1 MGADKNC
8 TMAERTDKPKEQHVD
23 PWTAVAAEGENT
35 IDYDKLISAFLYVW
49 EHLIHAVSVEQ
60 FGSQRID
67 QSLLDRIEKSTGKP
81 VHPFLRRGVFF
92 SHRDLELI
100 LDAYDNKKPFFL
112 YTGRGPSSESMH
124 LGHLIPFLFTK

>member
-1 MGADKNC
+1 M
-8 TMAERTDKPKEQHVD
+8 H
-23 PWTAVAAEGENT
+23 
-35 IDYDKLISAFLYVW
+35 I
-49 EHLIHAVSVEQ
+49 VSVEQ
-60 FGSQRID
+60 FGSQRIE
-67 QSLLDRIEKSTGKP
+67 QGLLDRIEKSTGKP

-124 LGHLIPFLFTK
+124 LGHLIPFLFTKYISIQINLSHMILIGTSKMLFKSLWLFS